1 MVGWVILLLTRGL
14 EFLQSIEVDQ
24 AQDKKFRQGFVG
36 ATAGTE
42 KNKNKRKIFLLV
54 SSPREV

>member
-36 ATAGTE
+36 APAVVMG
-42 KNKNKRKIFLLV
+42 RKQVAASLACLFIV
-54 SSPREV
+54 EGR